1 LSALKRAVNA
11 IPLLVFVAI
20 HPSAGRAQAVT
31 PQQQFARDAY
41 KELLEINTVT
51 ATGDTG
57 AAAEAMAARLRAGG
71 FPEADVQ
78 VFHPAPR
85 KGDLVARMH
94 GSGTRKPI
102 LLMAHI
108 DVVEAKR
115 EDWSFDPFHLTVQDG
130 YFYARGSEDD
140 KFMAAALVS
149 DLIRLKR
156 EGYKPDR
163 DLILLL
169 ETDEEGGDPN
179 VVGIRWMIKNH
190 PDLINAAYA
199 LNEGGGIGTKN
210 GRAVR
215 NDLQTS
221 EKAVINFTFE
231 TKNRGGHSSLP
242 SKENA
247 IYRLADGLTR
257 LGKFDFPIDLNDTT
271 RAWLERAAPLED
283 RQTGADM
290 NSVASGHPD
299 PASVARLT
307 AMPAYNSQLRTT
319 CVATLL
325 EGGHA
330 VNALPQM
337 ARATVNCRVLPGEKF
352 EDIQKTL
359 VQVVADDQISIAPAH
374 VDVYSQPSPLT
385 PELVQAVEKVTA
397 EFWPGIPV
405 IPTMST
411 GATDGRFLRN
421 AGIATYGMTGLAMDI
436 DDVRAHGR
444 DERVPI
450 QSFDTGL
457 EFLYRLIKTL
467 STN

>member
-31 PQQQFARDAY
+31 PQQQFARDVY

-242 SKENA
+242 SKDNA
-247 IYRLADGLTR
+247 IYRLAEGLTR

-283 RQTGADM
+283 RQTGGYELCRVRSPGPRLRCAPDGDAGLQLATADH
-290 NSVASGHPD
+290 VRRDAARGRPCRECPAADGAGHSELPRAARGKIRRYTEDIGSSRRRRPD
-299 PASVARLT
+299 FHCAGPRRCLQPALAAHASVG
-307 AMPAYNSQLRTT
+307 S
-319 CVATLL
+319 
-325 EGGHA
+325 
-330 VNALPQM
+330 
-337 ARATVNCRVLPGEKF
+337 
-352 EDIQKTL
+352 
-359 VQVVADDQISIAPAH
+359 
-374 VDVYSQPSPLT
+374 
-385 PELVQAVEKVTA
+385 
-397 EFWPGIPV
+397 
-405 IPTMST
+405 
-411 GATDGRFLRN
+411 GR
-421 AGIATYGMTGLAMDI
+421 
-436 DDVRAHGR
+436 
-444 DERVPI
+444 
-450 QSFDTGL
+450 
-457 EFLYRLIKTL
+457 
-467 STN
+467 